1 MTSQKKTN
9 KSQSVLKK
17 IGRILLRTVLIII
30 LLVVALLILI
40 QTPPVQNFI
49 VKKATAYLEKK
60 LKTRVEIGKLY
71 IGFPKNIVIENI
83 YLEDRKKDTLL
94 SGGRIK
100 VDISMLKL
108 LDNEV
113 EVNKVQL
120 DQVTAKV
127 TRVLPDT
134 TFNFQFIVD
143 AFASG
148 DSKPQKKSDSSTLR
162 IDVKDIQLDKIRLVF
177 KDVITGN
184 DMAVWLNHFETRI
197 DKIDLNNQRYDIPVA
212 RLNGL
217 KAKIYQSK
225 PLLKV
230 KSEAQ
235 DKAEAK
241 QPSNMQLNFRKLVLS
256 DIDLDYRNDVSA
268 LYTTLNL
275 GNLELNVNKLDLFN
289 KVIDLKDI
297 QLNKTVAAI
306 RLGKKE
312 AAKVVKEQVNQELNA
327 QAESGWR
334 VNVGGIRLDEN
345 KLQFDNDNNPR
356 QPHGMDYAHI
366 KAQDLTFHID
376 NFLYSKD
383 SIAGTISKAQMKE
396 QSGFQLNRLETDF
409 LYAANEAYFKNLI
422 LQTPGTE
429 LQRSIVIRYP
439 SIESLKKNLGALQM
453 DVDLHNSKI
462 QVKDILTFVPTLSSQ
477 PAFAKPGNTLH
488 INGRLKGSLARL
500 QIETLQVQA
509 FQDTKINLSGT
520 VMGLPDIKKT
530 GGNLVITELSTS
542 RRDIELL
549 APKGSLPKTITLPE
563 RMKITGRI
571 TGGLSNINPNILVST
586 TLGSASIKG
595 SIKQP
600 SDAKKSRYDVVVE
613 THNLNLGTILQNKQ
627 NLGTLSAKFTAKGR
641 GYDPKSADA
650 SINGIIQSAI
660 VKNYNYRNLRLVAS
674 IANQH
679 LDAKASIHDPNIDFT
694 LDASGNLGGKYPA
707 ITLNANIDSIKTLAL
722 HLTTDTIIYRGMI
735 TADFPVTDPDHL
747 KGELLVTKSLLV
759 KNDQRLE
766 LDTVQVSAGTNDSGQ
781 FIAISADAVSMRLQG
796 KYRLTQLGS
805 VFQQAIDPYF
815 AMMPAGKAVKIDPYN
830 FSFSGG
836 IINKPILK
844 TFLPALD
851 RLDPVAFNGRFSST
865 NGWNLNLSAPFV
877 IYGNNKI
884 EKLQLQAGTK
894 ENAINGLVT
903 VQQVNSGKSIALYGT
918 SLNLSIAN
926 NIIDFALNIKDK
938 NAKDKYRFGA
948 LFRQPEPGNYVFA
961 LKPQQLLLNYDEW
974 VVPGDNQISIFKS
987 DINAKNFVLTRNNQ
1001 KLSINSVSQQV
1012 NSPME
1017 VRFDNFKIAT
1027 LANFVVSDSLPV
1039 DGTLNGLV
1047 TLNNLTKQPT
1057 FTSNLTVSDVC
1068 VRKDTIGSIN
1078 MLVNNTVEN
1087 TFAADVKI
1095 SGHGNDVQL
1104 TGNYYVK
1111 PDNNSS
1117 FDLSL
1122 DIRQIL
1128 LNTMEGV
1135 TMGAIN
1141 NASGMITGKFAV
1153 NGTVKTP
1160 SVNGNLDFKGAA
1172 FNLAMLNS
1180 YFRIDDESIKVT
1192 NEGVQ
1197 FSTFTVKDTSN
1208 NTAVLDGM
1216 VYYNPGYTDYRFD
1229 LSLRAKNFRALNTT
1243 KKNNKVYYGQLFFDS
1258 NLRIKGTQ
1266 IKPVVDGSLTINDQT
1281 KLTVVLPQKEP
1292 GLQAREGIVEFVDM
1306 DAVPNDSLFMAKYDS
1321 INKSD
1326 VMGLDISI
1334 NINVS
1339 KLAEFNLIVD
1349 EGNGDFLKVRGEAA
1363 LSAGI
1368 DPSGKITL
1376 AGSYNLEEGAYELS
1390 FNVLHRRFDI
1400 QKGSTII
1407 WTGEPTKANVDITA
1421 VYIAKTAPLD
1431 LVQSQLEGA
1440 AATDI
1445 NYYRQKLPFEVNL
1458 IMKGELLKPDL
1469 TFDIILPPEKN
1480 YNLDKSKITNI
1491 ENRLAMIRQEP
1502 SELNKQVFALLLLGR
1517 FITENP
1523 FASSGDGGGFSAEGF
1538 ARSSVSQLLTE
1549 QLNNLASDLVKGV
1562 DINFDVAS
1570 TTEDYSAGKKA
1581 SRTDLNV
1588 ALSKRLLND
1597 RLTVTIGSNFELEGA
1612 QPAQG
1617 AKQKTNNLAGNVSLD
1632 YKLSK
1637 DGKYSLRAYR
1647 KNEYEGVIEGN
1658 IVETGVGF
1666 VLTVDYNK
1674 FKQIFLTKNQREQK
1688 RDIRRQEK
1696 QEDKQDKKKAE
1707 AVEEKKA
1714 ADDRKK
1720 DIKTTNENG
1729 NG

>member
-1 MTSQKKTN
+1 MTSETKPH
-9 KSQSVLKK
+9 KSRSVLKK
-17 IGRILLRTVLIII
+17 IGRILLRTILIII
-30 LLVVALLILI
+30 FLVIALLILI

-60 LKTRVEIGKLY
+60 LKTRVEIGRLY

-113 EVNKVQL
+113 QVNDIKMDRL
-120 DQVTAKV
+120 TAKV
-127 TRVLPDT
+127 SRVLPDT

-148 DSKPQKKSDSSTLR
+148 DSKPKKKTDSSTLS
-162 IDVKDIQLDKIRLVF
+162 IDIKDVQLDKIRLVY
-177 KDVITGN
+177 KDVVTGN
-184 DMAVWLNHFETRI
+184 DMNVWFNHFETSI
-197 DKIDLNNQRYDIPVA
+197 DKIDLNNQRFDIPLA
-212 RLNGL
+212 RINGL
-217 KAKIYQSK
+217 KARIYQSK
-225 PLLKV
+225 PLLEEKT
-230 KSEAQ
+230 KAQDNAEAQ
-235 DKAEAK
+235 
-241 QPSNMQLNFRKLVLS
+241 QPSKMQLNFRKLVLN

-268 LYTTLNL
+268 LYTNLNL
-275 GNLELNVNKLDLFN
+275 GNLEINVNKLDLFN
-289 KVIDLKDI
+289 KVVDLQDI
-297 QLNKTVAAI
+297 QLSKTIAVL

-312 AAKVVKEQVNQELNA
+312 AAKVVQKQVNQELTA
-327 QAESGWR
+327 QAESGGWR
-334 VNVGGIRLDEN
+334 MNVGSIRLDEDN
-345 KLQFDNDNNPR
+345 LQFDNDNMPR
-356 QPHGMDYAHI
+356 QPQGMDYAHI
-366 KAQDLTFHID
+366 KAQGLTFHID
-376 NFLYSKD
+376 KLLYSKD
-383 SIAGTISKAQMKE
+383 SISGTISKAQMKE

-409 LYAANEAYFKNLI
+409 LYAANEAFFKNLI

-429 LQRSIVIRYP
+429 LQRSIAIRYP

-462 QVKDILTFVPTLSSQ
+462 QVKDILTFVPSLRSQ
-477 PAFAKPGNTLH
+477 PAFANPGSTLRV
-488 INGRLKGSLARL
+488 NGRLKGSLARL
-500 QIETLQVQA
+500 QIETLQMQA
-509 FQDTKINLSGT
+509 FQDTKINLNGT
-520 VMGLPDIKKT
+520 VMGLPDVKKT

-542 RRDIELL
+542 KRDILLL
-549 APKGSLPKTITLPE
+549 APKGSLPKSITLPE
-563 RMKITGRI
+563 RMKITGRV
-571 TGGLSNINPNILVST
+571 TGGLSNIIPNILLST
-586 TLGSASIKG
+586 TLGSASISG

-600 SDAKKSRYDVVVE
+600 SDKRKSRYDVVIE
-613 THNLNLGTILQNKQ
+613 THNLDLGTILQNKQ
-627 NLGTLSAKFTAKGR
+627 NLGKLSAKFTAKGS
-641 GYDPKSADA
+641 GYDPKFANA
-650 SINGIIQSAI
+650 SINGIIRSAI
-660 VKNYNYRNLRLVAS
+660 IKNYDYRNLKLIAN

-679 LDAKASIHDPNIDFT
+679 LDAKASIHDPNVDFT
-694 LDASGNLGGKYPA
+694 MDASGNLGGKYPA
-707 ITLNANIDSIKTLAL
+707 ITLNANIDSIKTLPL
-722 HLTTDTIIYRGMI
+722 HLTTDTIIYRGII
-735 TADFPVTDPDHL
+735 TANFPVTDPDHL

-766 LDTVQVSAGTNDSGQ
+766 LDTVQVSAGANDSGQ
-781 FIAISADAVSMRLQG
+781 FIGISADAISFQLHG
-796 KYRLTQLGS
+796 NYHLTQLGS
-805 VFQQAIDPYF
+805 VFQNAIDPYF
-815 AMMPAGKAVKIDPYN
+815 AIKKPADKAVKIDPYD
-830 FSFSGG
+830 FTFSGS
-836 IINKPILK
+836 IINKPLLK
-844 TFLPALD
+844 TFMPLLE
-851 RLDPVAFNGRFSST
+851 RLDPVAFNGKFSST
-865 NGWNLNLSAPFV
+865 NGWNLNLNAPF
-877 IYGNNKI
+877 ILYGDNKI
-884 EKLQLQAGTK
+884 EKLVLQAGTK
-894 ENAINGLVT
+894 DNAINGLVT

-918 SLNLSIAN
+918 SLNVSIADN
-926 NIIDFALNIKDK
+926 SIDFALNIKDK
-938 NAKDKYRFGA
+938 AAKDKYRFGA
-948 LFRQPEPGNYVFA
+948 LFRQPETGNYTFS
-961 LKPQQLLLNYDEW
+961 LKPQQLLLNYDPW
-974 VVPGDNQISIFKS
+974 VVAGDNLISIFKS
-987 DINAKNFVLTRNNQ
+987 DINARNFVLSQNNQ
-1001 KLSINSVSQQV
+1001 KLSINSVSQQQ

-1017 VRFDNFKIAT
+1017 VKFESFKVAT

-1057 FTSNLTVSDVC
+1057 FTSNLTISDVS
-1068 VRKDTIGSIN
+1068 VKKDTIGTVN
-1078 MLVNNTVEN
+1078 LLVNNTVEN

-1117 FDLSL
+1117 FDMNL

-1128 LNTMEGV
+1128 LNTIQGA

-1160 SVNGNLDFKGAA
+1160 SVNGNLDFKNAA
-1172 FNLAMLNS
+1172 FNLSMLNS

-1208 NTAVLDGM
+1208 NTAILDGM

-1229 LSLRAKNFRALNTT
+1229 LTLKAKNFRALNTT
-1243 KKNNKVYYGQLFFDS
+1243 KKNSKVYYGQLFFDS

-1266 IKPVVDGSLTINDQT
+1266 IKPVIDGSLNINDQT

-1292 GLQAREGIVEFVDM
+1292 GLQAREGIIEFVDM

-1326 VMGLDISI
+1326 VVGLDIAI
-1334 NINVS
+1334 NINVN

-1363 LSAGI
+1363 LVAGI

-1400 QKGSTII
+1400 QKGSTIV

-1421 VYIAKTAPLD
+1421 IYVAKTAPLD
-1431 LVQSQLEGA
+1431 LVKNQLEGVA
-1440 AATDI
+1440 ANEV
-1445 NYYRQKLPFEVNL
+1445 NYYRQKLPFQVNL

-1469 TFDIILPPEKN
+1469 TFDITLPSDQN
-1480 YNLDKSKITNI
+1480 FNLDKNKILTI
-1491 ENRLAMIRQEP
+1491 ENKLSMIRQEP

-1523 FASSGDGGGFSAEGF
+1523 FASSGSGFSAEGF
-1538 ARSSVSQLLTE
+1538 ARNSVSQLLTE

-1570 TTEDYSAGKKA
+1570 TTDDYSSGEKA
-1581 SRTDLNV
+1581 TRTDLNV

-1612 QPAQG
+1612 QPSQG
-1617 AKQKTNNLAGNVSLD
+1617 KAQKTNNLAGNVSLD

-1637 DGKYSLRAYR
+1637 DGRYSLRAYR

-1658 IVETGVGF
+1658 IIETGVGF

-1674 FKQIFLTKNQREQK
+1674 FKQIFLSKEQRERK
-1688 RDIRRQEK
+1688 RDIKRQEK
-1696 QEDKQDKKKAE
+1696 QENKEDKKKAE
-1707 AVEEKKA
+1707 VIDQKNA

-1720 DIKTTNENG
+1720 DIKTTNEN
-1729 NG
+1729 